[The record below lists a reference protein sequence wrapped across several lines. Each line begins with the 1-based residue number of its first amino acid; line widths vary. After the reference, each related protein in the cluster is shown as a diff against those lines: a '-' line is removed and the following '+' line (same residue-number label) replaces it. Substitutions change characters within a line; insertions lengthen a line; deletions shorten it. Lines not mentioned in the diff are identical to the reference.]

1 MSYGREESGATGVS
15 GVAVYGLRELL
26 DVCWTSSNSHVPTR
40 LMTIMLN
47 EVGCFASF
55 PHLLSAAI
63 LPALPIVHKSR
74 MEPPR
79 YSPRLLFELLLSL
92 TALLLLAAELVV
104 PWLLWLIKPMR
115 IPLVVFWSMR
125 SLWET
130 YRFIAW
136 GYGKLIHLL

>member
-74 MEPPR
+74 MELPG

-92 TALLLLAAELVV
+92 TALFVLAAELHQQRFGSLFTFRTFSRTFLALR
-104 PWLLWLIKPMR
+104 PSLS
-115 IPLVVFWSMR
+115 PLF
-125 SLWET
+125 
-130 YRFIAW
+130 
-136 GYGKLIHLL
+136 GHLFVAEGP